1 MPHDKDGNR
10 LFRKVQV
17 KVIFPDEIFPPKL
30 FVQRAGPKQGF
41 GPGGI
46 DEMLEKIAD
55 QLDTLYP
62 FWEFKLTSLAAE
74 GSTAKFVMTFAGYRS
89 TKADFQMGT
98 PNEERTTL
106 EPGTA
111 EDSTPTEVGNASAVP
126 LSQE

>member
-1 MPHDKDGNR
+1 MPHDKEGNR

-30 FVQRAGPKQGF
+30 FVQHAGPHQGF
-41 GPGGI
+41 GPSGV

-62 FWEFKLTSLAAE
+62 FWEFKMTELAPE
-74 GSTAKFVMTFAGYRS
+74 GSTAKYVMTFAGYRS
-89 TKADFQMGT
+89 TKIY
-98 PNEERTTL
+98 PNEESTTL
-106 EPGTA
+106 EPGMVG
-111 EDSTPTEVGNASAVP
+111 DSTPTEVGNASAIP